1 MATAR
6 AWQDEYT
13 LLCERC
19 GYVVEG
25 LPTEGACPECGK
37 PIAESLPE
45 RRMGT
50 VWQRNRPGLW
60 TLARSWQACLFHP
73 LRTLDQL
80 APRMPTRGMRSLNA
94 LACAFLWLIGLVG
107 PMVSWTLDPEIV
119 VPEKMIFV
127 FILSGVVAVVTTALV
142 YAGVLLLTEVETRGL
157 ELISRQG
164 GYRITPAIARRVCDH
179 GGVGWAVCG
188 GTVAVIGL
196 GSTAW
201 HTRTGDMLPA
211 WVYWSGLGLIASG
224 FLFFEIFAWLG
235 LRRLK
240 YANRVRP
247 AAPPPSTPPPTHAA
261 RD

>member
-1 MATAR
+1 MANAR

-25 LPTEGACPECGK
+25 LPAEGACPECGK

-45 RRMGT
+45 RRVGT
-50 VWQRNRPGLW
+50 VWQRNLPGLR
-60 TLARSWQACLFHP
+60 TLVRSWYASLFHP

-80 APRMPTRGMRSLNA
+80 APGAPTRGMRTLNA
-94 LACAFLWLIGLVG
+94 TVSAFLWLIGIIG
-107 PMVSWTLDPEIV
+107 PLFLLSTNAEIIEKEDFVPTLILLCIVVMVSTTL
-119 VPEKMIFV
+119 IF
-127 FILSGVVAVVTTALV
+127 
-142 YAGVLLLTEVETRGL
+142 AGVLLLTEVESRGL
-157 ELISRQG
+157 EVFSRQRG
-164 GYRITPAIARRVCDH
+164 TRITPAIAGRVCDH
-179 GGVGWAVCG
+179 GGVGWIVCSA
-188 GTVAVIGL
+188 TVAALGL

-201 HTRTGDMLPA
+201 HTRTGDLPPV
-211 WVYWSGLGLIASG
+211 WVFWCSLGLIAFG
-224 FLFFEIFAWLG
+224 FLFFETFAWLG

-247 AAPPPSTPPPTHAA
+247 DAPTTPAAVPTHAA

>member
-1 MATAR
+1 MANAR

-50 VWQRNRPGLW
+50 VWQRNKPGLW
-60 TLARSWQACLFHP
+60 TLARSWYACLVHP
-73 LRTLDQL
+73 ARTLDHM
-80 APRMPTRGMRSLNA
+80 APGLPTRGMRAWNA
-94 LACAFLWLIGLVG
+94 STSAFLWMIGIIGPLVLVSINADIFYEEDVVPTLIL
-107 PMVSWTLDPEIV
+107 LCIV
-119 VPEKMIFV
+119 VIVSTTFV
-127 FILSGVVAVVTTALV
+127 F
-142 YAGVLLLTEVETRGL
+142 AGVLLLTEVESRGL
-157 ELISRQG
+157 EVISRQRG
-164 GYRITPAIARRVCDH
+164 SRITPAIARRVCDH
-179 GGVGWAVCG
+179 GGVGWVVCG

-201 HTRTGDMLPA
+201 HTSTGDMLPG
-211 WVYWSGLGLIASG
+211 WVYWFGLAVFGFG
-224 FLFFEIFAWLG
+224 FLFFETFAWLG

-240 YANRVRP
+240 YANRPRP
-247 AAPPPSTPPPTHAA
+247 DASTPPNPPPTHAA